1 MKNKMIL
8 REFQK
13 EDAGKI
19 IDIIRKTW
27 HYDDFCHHKVAN
39 KLAKVFLYSCL
50 TNQTYT
56 KVAVIDNCPVGIIM
70 GKNIAK
76 HRCPFRYRI
85 KQMTSILSLL
95 LSYEGRQALHIFR
108 DVDGI
113 DRELLSHCEM
123 DFQGEVSFFAIDESY
138 RGLGIGKNLF
148 ESLLYYMKEQNI
160 QRFYLYTDTSC
171 NYGFYEH
178 QGMKREYEKSLT
190 IEIDNQKQDMNFFI
204 YSYQF

>member
-56 KVAVIDNCPVGIIM
+56 KVAVIDNCLVGIIM

-160 QRFYLYTDTSC
+160 QCFYLYTDTSC

>member
-13 EDAGKI
+13 EDTREM

-27 HYDDFCHHKVAN
+27 HYDEFCSHKVAN

-50 TNQTYT
+50 ANQTYT
-56 KVAVIDNCPVGIIM
+56 KVAVIDNCPIGIIM
-70 GKNIAK
+70 GKNIARHK
-76 HRCPFRYRI
+76 CPFRYRI
-85 KQMTSILSLL
+85 KQMISIISLL
-95 LSYEGRQALHIFR
+95 ISYEGRQSIHLFR

-113 DRELLSHCEM
+113 DRELLDHCEI
-123 DFQGEVSFFAIDESY
+123 DFQGEVSFFAIDENY

-160 QRFYLYTDTSC
+160 QQFYLFTDTSC

-178 QGMKREYEKSLT
+178 QGMRREHEKSLT
-190 IEIDNQKQDMNFFI
+190 MDIANQKQVMKFFI
-204 YSYQF
+204 YSYQI

>member
-8 REFQK
+8 REFQN
-13 EDAGKI
+13 EDTREM

-27 HYDDFCHHKVAN
+27 HYDEFCSHKVAN

-50 TNQTYT
+50 ANQTYT

-70 GKNIAK
+70 GKNIARHK
-76 HRCPFRYRI
+76 CPFRYRI
-85 KQMTSILSLL
+85 KQMISIISLL
-95 LSYEGRQALHIFR
+95 LSYEGRQAIHLFR

-113 DRELLSHCEM
+113 DRELLDHCEI
-123 DFQGEVSFFAIDESY
+123 DFQGEVSFFAIDENY

-160 QRFYLYTDTSC
+160 QQFYLFTDTSC

-178 QGMKREYEKSLT
+178 QGMRREHEKSLT
-190 IEIDNQKQDMNFFI
+190 MDIANQKQVMKFFI
-204 YSYQF
+204 YSYQI